1 MSNRKRPWSGRMP
14 TDPRRAGGDIAGPGG
29 PHDRD
34 GVVLD
39 TGSAV
44 LLDYCE
50 VATLALGRY
59 THDGAEAEVDIG
71 MVLAG
76 RINKTQDQARVLFLF
91 DTAGAA
97 AIISELMAVAT
108 RHGDTFARD
117 LNARVEKLLAEGNLR
132 FPSRED

>member
-1 MSNRKRPWSGRMP
+1 MSNRRRPLGGP
-14 TDPRRAGGDIAGPGG
+14 TDPRLPGGDIAGPGG

-34 GVVLD
+34 GVILD
-39 TGSAV
+39 TGRAV

-59 THDGAEAEVDIG
+59 TAGGAEAEVGIG

-76 RINKTQDQARVLFLF
+76 RINKTKEQARVLFLF
-91 DTAGAA
+91 DTDGAA

-108 RHGDTFARD
+108 RHGDAFARD
-117 LNARVEKLLAEGNLR
+117 LNARVEKLLAGGDMR
-132 FPSRED
+132 FPGRES